1 MPYTVN
7 FTDDNKEPITV
18 QDVSL
23 DESTSIKLVGRDYKG
38 YGEFIAENFLHILE
52 NFASPLPPEN
62 PIEGQVWY
70 DRSSNQL
77 KVFSTNNAWR
87 TISGNFAGFSE
98 PTGPDRVIGDIW
110 YNSANRN
117 LYVYNGEGWV
127 FFASALIPD
136 EGEEEGGIPYVTLD
150 TEQVITAFKEFADE
164 IATNKLTISNDNS
177 GTVLL
182 DLIDTSTPGTNKVM
196 MRLTGNG
203 NPLLVLNNDTSGDY
217 EFRSGDTALRIDDGT
232 DGVEN
237 LRRINGVWTTILG
250 VNTTG
255 VHGTAVAS
263 EAESREKTSNTKI
276 MTPARVY
283 HAVDHFVANTVANG
297 GIQATQAEAEAAVA
311 NDVVMTPLRTK
322 QLLDANGLVNYAEFR
337 FITPAGHGGG
347 DISQGYN
354 DRAFNTVVKDT
365 IGITLSNSIN
375 IRTTSS
381 GTTSGFSI
389 LTLPPG
395 KYLIDAE
402 SRAYSYPDYIMIYTA
417 AIRTSINR
425 IIAKS
430 INAGG
435 WSESNRE
442 HILNV
447 KTILEVSSPTGIKY
461 SVKQPYPFGVST
473 SYTYESKNGPV
484 TVNTTTGLADPRIQ
498 GWPAY
503 SLGSSETETFADG
516 TAVPATEHYDI
527 LRIVKLG

>member
-182 DLIDTSTPGTNKVM
+182 DLIDTSTPGNNKVM

-203 NPLLVLNNDTSGDY
+203 NPLLVLNNDTGGDY
-217 EFRSGDTALRIDDGT
+217 EFRAGDTAIRIDDGT

-237 LRRINGVWTTILG
+237 LKRINGVWTTILG
-250 VNTTG
+250 VNNTG
-255 VHGTAVAS
+255 VHGSAVAS
-263 EAESREKTSNTKI
+263 EEEARNKVSNTKI
-276 MTPARVY
+276 MTPSRVY
-283 HAVDHFVANTVANG
+283 HAVDYFVSKTVAEG
-297 GIQATQAEAEAAVA
+297 GIQATQAEAVAGVA
-311 NDVVMTPLRTK
+311 NNVVMTPMRTK
-322 QLLDANGLVNYAEFR
+322 QIFDNLGGDQVLSLEGTVGQISVANTWVRRVLNVVRANSIPSASLNPDS
-337 FITPAGHGGG
+337 IISLPAGKY
-347 DISQGYN
+347 IFRAITNGYY
-354 DRAFNTVVKDT
+354 FV
-365 IGITLSNSIN
+365 IN
-375 IRTTSS
+375 HQIRLRQLS
-381 GTTSGFSI
+381 GTVTNI
-389 LTLPPG
+389 L
-395 KYLIDAE
+395 
-402 SRAYSYPDYIMIYTA
+402 
-417 AIRTSINR
+417 
-425 IIAKS
+425 
-430 INAGG
+430 
-435 WSESNRE
+435 
-442 HILNV
+442 
-447 KTILEVSSPTGIKY
+447 
-461 SVKQPYPFGVST
+461 
-473 SYTYESKNGPV
+473 
-484 TVNTTTGLADPRIQ
+484 GLATFSRSDSDAHPTVSAIDTFIELTSDTTLVIEHRADLSGGTLGWGNPALIVMIQ
-498 GWPAY
+498 
-503 SLGSSETETFADG
+503 
-516 TAVPATEHYDI
+516 
-527 LRIVKLG
+527 KLK